1 MNRGIINKAYLAV
14 FYFQA
19 KGVNY
24 GINDPASR
32 EKARSNFGH
41 ANIDVDILKEAIG
54 LYVEYLNK
62 QFEQFISE

>member
-14 FYFQA
+14 FYFQV

-24 GINDPASR
+24 GINDPVSR

-41 ANIDVDILKEAIG
+41 ANIDVEILKEAIG
-54 LYVEYLNK
+54 LYTEYLNLK
-62 QFEQFISE
+62 FIEFISE